1 MTVLV
6 MCVRVVWVPMLER
19 GMVVRVVVRFFA
31 IPREIMFVLMVFIV
45 HIEPHGGMLN
55 DYYCEAT

>member
-55 DYYCEAT
+55 D